1 MINYP
6 MYNPYMPTNQRTQN
20 MEQQYPQYGQYNQ
33 YTPQPQQSYPQNP
46 QTYPQASVGLQGKTV
61 ESLEVAKVMEI
72 PLDGSTSFF
81 PLADGSAIITKQLQ
95 ADGTSKMVI
104 YKPDLEPQKPVEQPK
119 YVTEEQ
125 VREMIESSSD
135 NLMDVQDD
143 IQELRREL
151 RNISEDM
158 KELRKPKDAKRKGDE

>member
-1 MINYP
+1 MFNYN
-6 MYNPYMPTNQRTQN
+6 MYNPYMPANQRTQN
-20 MEQQYPQYGQYNQ
+20 VEQQYTPYTP

-46 QTYPQASVGLQGKTV
+46 QSYPQASVGLQGKTV

-95 ADGTSKMVI
+95 ADGTSKTII

-119 YVTEEQ
+119 YVTEEE
-125 VREMIESSSD
+125 VKEMIESGSD
-135 NLMDVQDD
+135 GLLDD

-158 KELRKPKDAKRKGDE
+158 KELRKPKDTKRKGED

>member
-1 MINYP
+1 MFNYN
-6 MYNPYMPTNQRTQN
+6 MYNPYMPANQRTQN
-20 MEQQYPQYGQYNQ
+20 VEQQYPQYTP

-46 QTYPQASVGLQGKTV
+46 QSYPQTSLGLQGKTV

-81 PLADGSAIITKQLQ
+81 PLAGGSAIITKQLQ
-95 ADGTSKMVI
+95 ADGTSKTVI

-119 YVTEEQ
+119 YVTEEE
-125 VREMIESSSD
+125 VKEMIENGSD
-135 NLMDVQDD
+135 GLLDD

-158 KELRKPKDAKRKGDE
+158 KELRKPKDTKRKSDE

>member
-1 MINYP
+1 MFNYN
-6 MYNPYMPTNQRTQN
+6 MYNPYMPANQRTQN
-20 MEQQYPQYGQYNQ
+20 VEQQYPQYTP

-46 QTYPQASVGLQGKTV
+46 QSYPQPALGLQGKSV
-61 ESLEVAKVMEI
+61 ESLDVVKATEI
-72 PLDGSTSFF
+72 PLDGSISYF
-81 PLADGSAIITKQLQ
+81 PLTDGTAIITKQLQ
-95 ADGTSKMVI
+95 ADGTSKTII

-125 VREMIESSSD
+125 VKEMIESSSE

-158 KELRKPKDAKRKGDE
+158 KELRKPKDTKRKGDE

>member
-1 MINYP
+1 MFNYN
-6 MYNPYMPTNQRTQN
+6 MYNPYMPANQRTQN
-20 MEQQYPQYGQYNQ
+20 VEQQYTPYTP

-46 QTYPQASVGLQGKTV
+46 QSYPQASVGLQGKTV

-95 ADGTSKMVI
+95 ADGTSKTVI
-104 YKPDLEPQKPVEQPK
+104 YKPDLEPKKPVEQPK
-119 YVTEEQ
+119 YVTEEE
-125 VREMIESSSD
+125 VKEMIESGSD
-135 NLMDVQDD
+135 GLIDD

-158 KELRKPKDAKRKGDE
+158 KELRKPKDNKRKGDE

>member
-1 MINYP
+1 MFNYN
-6 MYNPYMPTNQRTQN
+6 MYNPYMPANQRTQN
-20 MEQQYPQYGQYNQ
+20 VEQQYTPYTP

-46 QTYPQASVGLQGKTV
+46 QSYPQASVGLQGKTV

-95 ADGTSKMVI
+95 ADGTSKTII
-104 YKPDLEPQKPVEQPK
+104 YKPDLEPPKPVEQPK

-125 VREMIESSSD
+125 VREMIENGSD
-135 NLMDVQDD
+135 NLADVQDD

-158 KELRKPKDAKRKGDE
+158 KELRKPKDAKRKGEE

>member
-1 MINYP
+1 MFNYN
-6 MYNPYMPTNQRTQN
+6 MYNPYMPANQRTQN
-20 MEQQYPQYGQYNQ
+20 VEQQYPQYTPYTQ

-46 QTYPQASVGLQGKTV
+46 QSYPQASISLQGKTV

-95 ADGTSKMVI
+95 ADGTSKTVI
-104 YKPDLEPQKPVEQPK
+104 YKPDLEPIKPVEQPK

-125 VREMIESSSD
+125 VREMIENGSE

-143 IQELRREL
+143 IQELRRDL
-151 RNISEDM
+151 RNINEEL
-158 KELRKPKDAKRKGDE
+158 KEFRKAKESKRKGDE

>member
-1 MINYP
+1 MFNYN

-20 MEQQYPQYGQYNQ
+20 VEQQYTPYTP

-46 QTYPQASVGLQGKTV
+46 QSYPQASVGLQGKTV

-95 ADGTSKMVI
+95 ADGTSKTVI

-119 YVTEEQ
+119 YVTEEE
-125 VREMIESSSD
+125 VKEMIESGSD
-135 NLMDVQDD
+135 GLIDD

-158 KELRKPKDAKRKGDE
+158 KELRKPKDNKRKGDE

>member
-1 MINYP
+1 MFNYN
-6 MYNPYMPTNQRTQN
+6 MYNPYMPANQRTQN
-20 MEQQYPQYGQYNQ
+20 VEQQYTPYTP

-46 QTYPQASVGLQGKTV
+46 QSYPQASVGLQGKTV

-95 ADGTSKMVI
+95 ADGTSKTVI
-104 YKPDLEPQKPVEQPK
+104 YKPDLEPQKTVEQPK
-119 YVTEEQ
+119 YVTEEE
-125 VREMIESSSD
+125 VKEMIENGSD
-135 NLMDVQDD
+135 GLLDD

-158 KELRKPKDAKRKGDE
+158 KELRKPKDTKRKSDE

>member
-1 MINYP
+1 MFNYN
-6 MYNPYMPTNQRTQN
+6 MYNPYIPANQRTQN
-20 MEQQYPQYGQYNQ
+20 VEQQYTPYTP

-46 QTYPQASVGLQGKTV
+46 QSYPQASVGLQGKTV

-95 ADGTSKMVI
+95 ADGTSKTVI
-104 YKPDLEPQKPVEQPK
+104 YKPDLEPQKTVEQPK
-119 YVTEEQ
+119 YVTEEE
-125 VREMIESSSD
+125 VKEMIESGSD
-135 NLMDVQDD
+135 GLLDD

-158 KELRKPKDAKRKGDE
+158 KELRKPKDAKRKGEE